1 MLSLPSPPSLPSLPS
16 LPSPLAGIPKFNQFL
31 QQLLDSRMQEML
43 LLRTVAAQDVKLANT
58 LLSMGAT
65 FFHKHLKFKMARITD
80 ISAEIIAGALKAN
93 TTITSLDLT
102 PPNDKGLL
110 SYKGANAI
118 AGALCTNNT
127 LVELDLSYHRSLGDE
142 GVHAL
147 ATGEWWAS
155 AGYR

>member
-1 MLSLPSPPSLPSLPS
+1 
-16 LPSPLAGIPKFNQFL
+16 
-31 QQLLDSRMQEML
+31 MQEML